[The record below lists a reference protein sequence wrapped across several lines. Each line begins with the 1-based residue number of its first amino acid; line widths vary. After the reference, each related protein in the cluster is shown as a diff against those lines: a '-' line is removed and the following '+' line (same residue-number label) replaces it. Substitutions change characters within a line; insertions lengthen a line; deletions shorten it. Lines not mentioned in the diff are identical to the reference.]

1 MLIAS
6 LADSSIMST
15 YSSADASSGPL
26 LRGVWTLGSVH
37 LHSIRWYPSWIVH
50 SGVLCCI
57 LLEEADTFEG
67 GDKIHQWTDQHGEGA
82 LRTASELSD
91 VLT

>member
-57 LLEEADTFEG
+57 LLEEADTFER
-67 GDKIHQWTDQHGEGA
+67 GDKIHQPTDRHGSDT
-82 LRTASELSD
+82 LRMRSELSD
-91 VLT
+91 ILT